1 MDGIRLI
8 GKDLGWAF
16 TVLLILGLALSG
28 CTTLKPREPAYQEQG
43 MASWYGPGFHGKTT
57 SNKEIY
63 DMHDMTA
70 AHRTLPFGTHVMV
83 TNLENGR
90 SVVVRINDR
99 GPFVNDRIID
109 LSYAAAQQLDMLGP
123 GVVKVRVEVL
133 PDISPDPG
141 AQKFS
146 VQVGSFTVKSNA
158 AALQDSLKERYAGVY
173 VSTFRTS
180 RQTYYRVRIK
190 ARSME
195 EARATARKLQAE
207 GYSAMVL
214 EEQ

>member
-1 MDGIRLI
+1 MNITGR
-8 GKDLGWAF
+8 GQAP
-16 TVLLILGLALSG
+16 LLLLLMGLFLSG
-28 CTTLKPREPAYQEQG
+28 CTTLKPREPAYLEQG

-57 SNKEIY
+57 SNREVY
-63 DMHDMTA
+63 DMYDMTA

-83 TNLENGR
+83 TNLQNGR
-90 SVVVRINDR
+90 SVTVRINDR

-109 LSYAAAQQLDMLGP
+109 LSYAAAMQLSMLEP

-133 PDISPDPG
+133 PEMSPDPDD
-141 AQKFS
+141 QRFS

-158 AALQDSLKERYAGVY
+158 KALQDSLKERYAGAY

-190 ARSME
+190 AESMDS
-195 EARATARKLQAE
+195 ARALAHRLQEE
-207 GYSAMVL
+207 GYTVMVL